1 MDKRHA
7 PSRGV
12 NAAMRDFPMQTSGL
26 PHIAAEGGVEGSRTA
41 EGGGGSTPSLGA
53 EKRVFPAPLR
63 LILTQMTV
71 LRGGMS

>member
-7 PSRGV
+7 HRECVG
-12 NAAMRDFPMQTSGL
+12 AAMWDFPMRVSGL
-26 PHIAAEGGVEGSRTA
+26 PHIAAEGGGGGGRTA